1 MSKKIRIKKRI
12 NPDELDLKEKLVHIR
27 RVSKTVAGGRRL
39 RFSALVVVGD
49 EQGHVGV
56 GIGKGRE
63 IPEAIRKASQDAKK
77 TLIKVPLKGTTIPHE
92 IRAKYSAAEVLLKP
106 ASSGTGVRAGRAVR
120 AVVEMAGIKDILTKS
135 LGSSNPISVARATL
149 KALSLLKD
157 PEEVLKAR
165 GKL

>member
-1 MSKKIRIKKRI
+1 LSKKIRIKKRI